1 MTISGITQTYA
12 SFSAMRLTINVNTPQ
27 ASSKPAAGATTA
39 PTDTVSLSPE
49 ATAPPAASGGTSAT
63 TPVSETPTPATPPAD
78 APPDR
83 ASALFA
89 ALDADQDGS
98 ITEDEFK
105 TGAKQ
110 ILSQGRRPH
119 RADGDGDHEHG
130 DHGVHEGRGSRRLDR
145 KLDRLFDRIDANGD
159 GSLDKTELTDALAAA
174 DKRRE
179 PPPPP
184 QSTEPGAGQPVD
196 PAAGQGASNGTVV
209 TFTMTFVS
217 IAVKRYTSLQGDAPT
232 GGSATTGA
240 TTPATSP
247 TAEAPNQP
255 AVEPPLAA

>member
-12 SFSAMRLTINVNTPQ
+12 SFSAMRLTINVSTPQ
-27 ASSKPAAGATTA
+27 AASKPAAGTTTA

-49 ATAPPAASGGTSAT
+49 ATAPAADNGEGAT
-63 TPVSETPTPATPPAD
+63 TPVAESPAAPT
-78 APPDR
+78 APVDR
-83 ASALFA
+83 STALFD
-89 ALDADQDGS
+89 ALDADQDGA

-119 RADGDGDHEHG
+119 RAEHDDDHEHG

-145 KLDRLFDRIDANGD
+145 RLDRLFDRIDANGD
-159 GSLDKTELTDALAAA
+159 GSLDKTELSDALAAA
-174 DKRRE
+174 DARRL

-184 QSTEPGAGQPVD
+184 QTTEPGADQ
-196 PAAGQGASNGTVV
+196 PAAPGASNGTVV

-217 IAVKRYTSLQGDAPT
+217 IAVKRYTSLQGDAPV
-232 GGSATTGA
+232 GGSPAPGGTAPVGSPA
-240 TTPATSP
+240 IETP
-247 TAEAPNQP
+247 NRP